1 MHSGSFPRK
10 ISLLFEGGWDWSR
23 THEKSHC
30 LDLLFILL
38 THSFL
43 TKSLAKKNTSFY
55 YLCLL
60 SLSFFLSL
68 FSCLSP
74 RTPMYRWRGL
84 AVCCR
89 CVDGDRVWSRIRS
102 RTRSPSGILFYF
114 LSYSKTDQTRRFCR
128 KSEWN
133 WPYIEIGSLL
143 SRKYNILQST

>member
-114 LSYSKTDQTRRFCR
+114 FKLFENWPNKKILSKIRM
-128 KSEWN
+128 KLALHWN
-133 WPYIEIGSLL
+133 WKLIKQKI
-143 SRKYNILQST
+143 